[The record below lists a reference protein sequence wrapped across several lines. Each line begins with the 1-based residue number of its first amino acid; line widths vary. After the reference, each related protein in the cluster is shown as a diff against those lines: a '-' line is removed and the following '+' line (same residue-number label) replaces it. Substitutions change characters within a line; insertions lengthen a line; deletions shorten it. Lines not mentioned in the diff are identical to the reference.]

1 VRRARPH
8 LHHTPQLTRPLRI
21 CRRWL
26 EYSFSASTMCIAI
39 AIVGGIQEQNTLL
52 GLFFL
57 ITATMWCGFFTEMVS
72 RPNDDRESWKGD
84 PVTTD
89 SRYYAKRRLN
99 YYWRMLPHA
108 LGFLPYGAAWTIIIN
123 SFQEQVDDQCD
134 GDENMPLFVFVIVY
148 GCFILFSTFTFVQWW

>member
-1 VRRARPH
+1 MA
-8 LHHTPQLTRPLRI
+8 
-21 CRRWL
+21 
-26 EYSFSASTMCIAI
+26 IAI

-84 PVTTD
+84 PVETD
-89 SRYYAKRRLN
+89 SRYFCGQGKTNREMRLN

-134 GDENMPLFVFVIVY
+134 GDENMPLFVFFIVY